1 MIGDH
6 GRGGGCSAD
15 VDRLFWFRI
24 SCLGFGLR
32 RSKARGVPDSLT
44 LVFET
49 SSPAASIL
57 LAGAGGVLSERV
69 FTSDRSHNALLFGP
83 LSEVLQGIGLERI
96 GLILVGSGPGSYSG
110 TRVGLA
116 AAQGVGLAADC
127 PVVAVPSVIAAP
139 SVAEV
144 DCLVVGDARR
154 GSYWTSLAGPGGLVL
169 PPTLT
174 DEAGF
179 QSAVERAGCVVSFE
193 DRERSPFPTGRPIR
207 FEVPTARLLWQ
218 AWSSADEGSRQSWA
232 AAAPQPHYLR
242 PPHVTESKRAW
253 PVAKRGPVSQRP
265 RRSS

>member
-1 MIGDH
+1 MP
-6 GRGGGCSAD
+6 A
-15 VDRLFWFRI
+15 
-24 SCLGFGLR
+24 
-32 RSKARGVPDSLT
+32 SLT

-57 LAGAGGVLSERV
+57 LAGAEGVLSERV
-69 FTSDRSHNALLFGP
+69 FTSDRSHNSVLFGP
-83 LSEVLQGIGLERI
+83 LSEVLGGIDLERI

-110 TRVGLA
+110 TRVGLS

-139 SVAEV
+139 SVSVE

-154 GSYWTSLAGPGGLVL
+154 GSYWTSLAGPGGLVF

-179 QSAVERAGCVVSFE
+179 QSAVEQAGCVVSFE
-193 DRERSPFPTGRPIR
+193 DGERIRFPTARQIR
-207 FEVPTARLLWQ
+207 FEVPTARLLWK
-218 AWSSADEGSRQSWA
+218 AWNSADEGLRQSWA
-232 AAAPQPHYLR
+232 AEAPQPHYLR

-253 PVAKRGPVSQRP
+253 PVAK
-265 RRSS
+265 